1 MIWNTDRFAQ
11 KCKLC
16 AGKLLDKHVKVCTG
30 EKERDELKRILSNIY
45 QSTYLVSLLLF
56 LYFCI
61 YLIPLQNIYKVLKCW
76 GVKMPSWF
84 YVDTCFVLKAWRI
97 ICTAIVLFF
106 FHLFFDQIKPKISKW
121 EQNWDL
127 MLLNETKELK
137 LFIYL
142 FICDSLG

>member
-106 FHLFFDQIKPKISKW
+106 FTFFLNIKVRTKLRLNAIKWDKRTKIIY
-121 EQNWDL
+121 
-127 MLLNETKELK
+127 

-142 FICDSLG
+142 FVTH